1 MRSQGGYTLVEVVIA
16 SALGMVVMTALTSVI
31 LTSWRA
37 GNTAVGRVEASS
49 EIRNF
54 QFRAYD
60 DFAQSGLP
68 VSSGCGAA
76 GCSTPIVLT
85 GPQVGDSVTYSWD
98 SKKFLDRTRTCLPP
112 NGCQAGGSSRH
123 VATDVTYFSWYL
135 DGRTVVVRLTVTVLD
150 YSETQTMRF
159 YPRVAT

>member
-1 MRSQGGYTLVEVVIA
+1 MRTQDGYTLVEVVIA
-16 SALGMVVMTALTSVI
+16 SALGMLVMTALTSVI

-37 GNTAVGRVEASS
+37 GNNAIGRVEASS

-60 DFAQSGLP
+60 DFAQSSLP
-68 VSSGCGAA
+68 ASSGCGAD

-85 GPQVGDSVTYSWD
+85 GPQAGDSVIYSWD
-98 SKKFLDRTRTCLPP
+98 GKKFLDR
-112 NGCQAGGSSRH
+112 QAGSSSRH
-123 VATDVTYFSWYL
+123 VATEVTYFRWYL

-159 YPRVAT
+159 YPRVTT

>member
-1 MRSQGGYTLVEVVIA
+1 VNRRLGRYMRSQGGYTLVEVVIA

-68 VSSGCGAA
+68 LSSGCGTD

-85 GPQVGDSVTYSWD
+85 GPQAGDQVIYSWD
-98 SKKFLDRTRTCLPP
+98 GKNLLDR
-112 NGCQAGGSSRH
+112 QAAGSSRH
-123 VATDVTYFSWYL
+123 VATDVKYFRWYL